1 MFNNFSKIL
10 VGLMLLASA
19 EVVIAQNIKATVSGR
34 VLDSQQTALTEV
46 ELTIVDLNRGLERQI
61 TSNSQGYFYQAGLD
75 AGRYRIKANKSG
87 FAVYESQE
95 FELKV
100 GDATSLEIQL
110 QVAQI
115 EADVQV
121 FASSSTELQLNEVKL
136 SRSFN
141 QKEMNDLPVQS
152 SGTGRNFY
160 AQARTA
166 PGVATSTSAHR
177 PFAVSG
183 QRPRNNNY
191 LIDSVENND
200 PNSGFIAGRGVT
212 EQLVSQEAVQ
222 SFEIITHNFKAEYGR
237 NSGSIVSLVTKSGT
251 NDFHGSVYEYH
262 NNSAI
267 SARNPLLQDQIS
279 QRGNLAGFTFGG
291 PVKKNKVHFFG
302 NYEFFRPRGSELR
315 TFQTLTDKERVRAV
329 ASVRPLVDLYPQSPN
344 GSRIFTVGTPRV
356 VNQNT
361 YLIRTDIILNNQQT
375 LAFRHNY
382 TDANT
387 DSQGIG
393 NTVSSRVNIHNQ
405 TLGGTIHYNYAIS
418 PRLFNELRVGY
429 TRQTEDDTFLDPSF
443 LGDPKINGEIGFLIV
458 SGLSLGGPLSF
469 LGRQNFQN
477 NYQISDDV
485 SFQKGNHA
493 IKFGGSFRRLQVNG
507 GAINSGFRGQ
517 IFFPSID
524 AFLAGQAL
532 SYNRNVGNP
541 LIGLRRTEFHTYI
554 QDDWKV
560 NTKLT
565 LNFGLRYELNTAP
578 TEAADR
584 ILEEYR
590 FRGDKNNFAP
600 RVGFAWSVLPKTVIR
615 GGYGIFYNAIELS
628 FIGLTRFNPPIVG
641 NISAFRPQLPNLASQ
656 ANAVLPTGLVI
667 PDLNART
674 PYAQH
679 ISFSVEREL
688 FNPNSTFTLSYVGTQ
703 GRKLSRTRRPNG
715 GENLAQA
722 MRPDP
727 KIGVLNR
734 LETSANSDYH
744 ALQFSMSQRINQNL
758 LIRAAY
764 TYSKF
769 IDDVSEITD
778 TNQNLDRGVIPVDE
792 NNLRLE
798 RAVSDF
804 HIPHIFT
811 VSYIYQLPF
820 FASNRFAGGWTISG
834 ITTLQSGRPFTL
846 FSGTNNPLGSNNNR
860 LNDVAGLLVRD
871 PSSITP
877 IKILTGANSGLLTPA
892 VGKVGTLGRNTEVGD
907 SFLETNLSVSKDF
920 ALKENLK
927 LQVRAEVFN
936 LFNNSN
942 FGTVETL
949 FTSPNFG
956 RVTSAF
962 DARRTQ
968 IAVRVTF

>member
-1 MFNNFSKIL
+1 MFDYRSKMLATFIL
-10 VGLMLLASA
+10 LLGS
-19 EVVIAQNIKATVSGR
+19 EVVMAQNIKATVSGR
-34 VLDSQQTALTEV
+34 VLDSGQQSVVAV
-46 ELTIVDLNRGLERQI
+46 ELSIIDLNKGLERQVS
-61 TSNSQGYFYQAGLD
+61 SNSQGYFYQAGLEP
-75 AGRYRIKANKSG
+75 GRYKVKAVKEG
-87 FAVYESQE
+87 FANYESQE
-95 FELKV
+95 FEVKV
-100 GDATSLEIQL
+100 GDTTNLEIQL

-121 FASSSTELQLNEVKL
+121 FASSSTQLQLNEVKL

-141 QKEMNDLPVQS
+141 QREMNDLPVQS

-251 NDFHGSVYEYH
+251 NDFHGSLYEYH

-267 SARNPLLQDQIS
+267 SARNPLLLDQIS

-291 PVKKNKVHFFG
+291 PLKKNKIHFFG
-302 NYEFFRPRGSELR
+302 NYEFFRPRGSEIR
-315 TFQTLTDKERVRAV
+315 TFQTLTDQERARAV
-329 ASVRPLVDLYPQSPN
+329 ANVRPLVDLYPRSPN
-344 GSRIFTVGTPRV
+344 GSRIFTAGTPRV

-361 YLIRTDIILNNQQT
+361 YLMRADVILNNQQT

-393 NTVSSRVNIHNQ
+393 NTVASRVNIHNQ
-405 TLGGTIHYNYAIS
+405 TLGGAIHYNYAVNSNI
-418 PRLFNELRVGY
+418 FNELRLGY
-429 TRQTEDDTFLDPSF
+429 TRQTEDDAFLDPSF

-477 NYQISDDV
+477 NYQLSDDV
-485 SFQKGNHA
+485 SWQKGSHA
-493 IKFGGSFRRLQVNG
+493 FKFGASLRRLQVNG
-507 GAINSGFRGQ
+507 GAINNGFRGQ

-524 AFLAGQAL
+524 AFLSGQAL

-541 LIGLRRTEFHTYI
+541 IIGLRRTEFHTYF

-560 NTKLT
+560 TPKLT
-565 LNFGLRYELNTAP
+565 LNLGLRYELNTAP
-578 TEAADR
+578 TEAANR

-600 RVGFAWSVLPKTVIR
+600 RIGFAWSVLPKTVIR
-615 GGYGIFYNAIELS
+615 GGYGIFYNAIEMA

-641 NISAFRPQLPNLASQ
+641 NISAFRPTLPNLASQ
-656 ANAVLPTGLVI
+656 ASLSLPTGLVI

-679 ISFSVEREL
+679 LTLSLEREL
-688 FNPNSTFTLSYVGTQ
+688 FNPNSTFTISYVGTL
-703 GRKLSRTRRPNG
+703 GKKLSRTRRPNG
-715 GENLAQA
+715 GENLAQNL
-722 MRPDP
+722 RPDP
-727 KIGVLNR
+727 KVGVINR
-734 LETSANSDYH
+734 LETSASSNYH
-744 ALQFSMSQRINQNL
+744 ALQFSLSQRFNQSL
-758 LIRAAY
+758 LVRAAY

-804 HIPHIFT
+804 HLKHILTF
-811 VSYIYQLPF
+811 SYIYQLPF
-820 FASNRFAGGWTISG
+820 FTNNRFLGGWTVSG

-860 LNDVAGLLVRD
+860 INDVAGLLVRD
-871 PSSITP
+871 SSSITP
-877 IKILTGANSGLLTPA
+877 VKVVNAANRTLLIPSA
-892 VGKVGTLGRNTEVGD
+892 GKTGTLGRNTEFGD
-907 SFLETNLSVSKDF
+907 SFLESNLSVSKDF
-920 ALKENLK
+920 TLKENLK
-927 LQVRAEVFN
+927 LQLRAEVFN
-936 LFNNSN
+936 LFNTTN

-949 FTSPNFG
+949 LTSPSFG

-968 IAVRVTF
+968 LAVRVTF